1 MGYVETITVDLDRQR
16 QFIVS
21 FGTIRR
27 FQKKTG
33 KTFKDLGALMSEAS
47 QEDDSNEDALLD
59 LIGNLL
65 WAGCV
70 TEDPE
75 VTVDQIFD
83 GLGMN
88 PAEQLRPIF
97 EAIQRAMPEAEDSP
111 LEPAKPP
118 KPPSR
123 SGKSGGRSGRSG
135 ARS

>member
-1 MGYVETITVDLDRQR
+1 MGYVETITVDLDRKR

-27 FQKKTG
+27 FQKATG
-33 KTFKDLGALMSEAS
+33 KTFQDLGRVMS
-47 QEDDSNEDALLD
+47 DPGNEDGNEDVLLD
-59 LIGNLL
+59 LIGHLL

-70 TEDPE
+70 AEDPE

-83 GLGMN
+83 GLSMN

-111 LEPAKPP
+111 LEAKPR
-118 KPPSR
+118 SR
-123 SGKSGGRSGRSG
+123 SGRNGGRSGRSVV
-135 ARS
+135 RS

>member
-1 MGYVETITVDLDRQR
+1 MGYVETITVDLDRER

-27 FQKKTG
+27 FQKVTG
-33 KTFKDLGALMSEAS
+33 RTFKDLGSLMAYASEN
-47 QEDDSNEDALLD
+47 DDSNEDMLLD

-83 GLGMN
+83 GLAMN
-88 PAEQLRPIF
+88 PTEQLRPIF
-97 EAIQRAMPEAEDSP
+97 EAIQRAMPEADDSP
-111 LEPAKPP
+111 LGPV

-123 SGKSGGRSGRSG
+123 SGKTGDRSGRSA

>member
-21 FGTIRR
+21 FGTIHR

-33 KTFKDLGALMSEAS
+33 KTFKDLGTLMSEAS

-70 TEDPE
+70 SEDPD
-75 VTVDQIFD
+75 VTVEQIFD
-83 GLGMN
+83 GLSMN

-97 EAIQRAMPEAEDSP
+97 EAIQRAMPETEADASP
-111 LEPAKPP
+111 LEV

-123 SGKSGGRSGRSG
+123 SGKNGGRSGRSG
-135 ARS
+135 AQS